1 VGVLNDALTN
11 ASNIIR
17 KGRLGPGQMVCVDLE
32 KGTFQNTQE
41 LAREAANAHPYS
53 EWLKSRSF
61 PPFALGRQCISQHE
75 FTLLTQ
81 PYTWYAMPG
90 IILCYPEKSR

>member
-1 VGVLNDALTN
+1 MLNDALTN

-53 EWLKSRSF
+53 EWLKSRSI
-61 PPFALGRQCISQHE
+61 PSSLGKQCISQHE
-75 FTLLTQ
+75 FTFWTHL
-81 PYTWYAMPG
+81 YAIQG
-90 IILCYPEKSR
+90 CSAAI